1 MSGACSNIILISR
14 AAACCLLS
22 LFCMK
27 TNALASTESRANS
40 FVALKDFS
48 SFARGVGTNAEE
60 IVMTSPIIRAELEW
74 NELIAS
80 WNVDA
85 PSEAY
90 LKFEVRPLYPEAT
103 SKFYSLAQWSSD
115 GKTFSR
121 ENLGPQRDGAGH
133 VSTDTLILKQPCR
146 RFQARITIGGKGRKK
161 CRVKFLGFSLS
172 DTTATVAVLPPNRKA
187 WGKTLDV
194 PERSQMAYPNGKVLC
209 SPTTV
214 SMMMTF
220 WSKKLG
226 RRELDHDVP
235 EIVDAVYDL
244 RWDGTGNW
252 PFNMAY
258 VGSFPGMRAYVS
270 RFSDVSELEDWIASG
285 IPVGLSLCYNRL
297 RGRDNSPPS
306 GHLIVCVGFTP
317 EGDVI
322 VNDPGTSKGVRKTF
336 PRKNLIN
343 AWAYSHNAVYLIY
356 PEGRKVPIDRFG
368 HWDSKTAAKFFLLEK
383 TNSRAGEIPVHS
395 PKSEL

>member
-1 MSGACSNIILISR
+1 
-14 AAACCLLS
+14 
-22 LFCMK
+22 MK
-27 TNALASTESRANS
+27 INAPASIESRANQ
-40 FVALKDFS
+40 FVALEDFS
-48 SFARGVGTNAEE
+48 AFSRGVGTNAEE
-60 IVMTSPIIRAELEW
+60 IVLTSPVIRSDLEW
-74 NELIAS
+74 NELVAS
-80 WNVDA
+80 WNVEA
-85 PSEAY
+85 PSTAY
-90 LKFEVRPLYPEAT
+90 LKFEVQPLYPKSIA
-103 SKFYSLAQWSSD
+103 KFYPLAQWSSD

-121 ENLGPQRDGAGH
+121 ENLGAQRDDAGH

-146 RFQARITIGGKGRKK
+146 RFQARITIGGEGRKK
-161 CRVKFLGFSLS
+161 CRLKFLGFALS
-172 DTTATVAVLPPNRKA
+172 DTSVSLANLPPNRKA
-187 WGKTLDV
+187 WGKSLDV

-258 VGSFPGMRAYVS
+258 AGSFPGMRAYVS
-270 RFSDVSELEDWIASG
+270 RLSDVSELEDWIASG
-285 IPVGLSLCYNRL
+285 TPVGLSLCYNRL
-297 RGRDNSPPS
+297 RGRTNSPPS

-343 AWAYSHNAVYLIY
+343 AWAYSHDAVYIVY
-356 PEGRKVPIDRFG
+356 PEGRKVPKDRFG
-368 HWDSKTAAKFFLLEK
+368 HWDSKTAAKSFHFEK
-383 TNSRAGEIPVHS
+383 ANSLRQRGIPS
-395 PKSEL
+395 PKSKL